1 MPEDKRAALIPP
13 GWFEHWAGV
22 TWATDPVPE
31 PSEVKPGWIALVV
44 VLSLVVA
51 TTLLWLSMRRHLG
64 RIQAPH
70 RDEEPVAEDELRPR
84 D

>member
-1 MPEDKRAALIPP
+1 MTSTALLLL
-13 GWFEHWAGV
+13 V

-44 VLSLVVA
+44 VLSLVAA

-64 RIQAPH
+64 RIQAPYK
-70 RDEEPVAEDELRPR
+70 DETSDAEDEPRPR

>member
-1 MPEDKRAALIPP
+1 MTSTALLLL
-13 GWFEHWAGV
+13 V
-22 TWATDPVPE
+22 TWASDPVPE
-31 PSEVKPGWIALVV
+31 PSEVKPGWFALVV

-64 RIQAPH
+64 RIRAPH
-70 RDEEPVAEDELRPR
+70 RDETPDTEDEPRPR

>member
-1 MPEDKRAALIPP
+1 MTSPALLLLVA
-13 GWFEHWAGV
+13 WAI
-22 TWATDPVPE
+22 DPVPE

-64 RIQAPH
+64 RIQAPR
-70 RDEEPVAEDELRPR
+70 RDEELEEDEPHPR